1 MKYFESYDCTKPY
14 AIEHNDNETHDN
26 RHPLMKADDL
36 IALMLNGNTAK
47 HRPTKKIDPKDH
59 SLGKLSEQMQG
70 FWASLKELEGPL
82 TQALQAFSDRLSVFD
97 TEVREI
103 GGGMT
108 SQVREEH
115 DTAIRGLLDEVIK
128 LAKPYTILHSFFFSD
143 LIHGEYSSAAKEQ
156 GKCVIGIREGFEVVC
171 RELDNRGDT
180 DSVIDPYKEEL
191 ARFSG
196 CNCGQTKALH
206 VAILVPVPK
215 ADTPE
220 PPPTSEGAPAA

>member
-1 MKYFESYDCTKPY
+1 
-14 AIEHNDNETHDN
+14 
-26 RHPLMKADDL
+26 MKADDL
-36 IALMLNGNTAK
+36 IKLMFNGDPAK

-59 SLGKLSEQMQG
+59 SLGQLSEQMQK
-70 FWASLKELEGPL
+70 FWSSLKELEGPL
-82 TQALQAFSDRLSVFD
+82 EKTLQRFSDRLSVFD

-115 DTAIRGLLDEVIK
+115 DTAIRASLDEVIK
-128 LAKPYTILHSFFFSD
+128 LAKPYTILHSFFFTD
-143 LIHGEYSSAAKEQ
+143 LIQGEYGAAANEQ
-156 GKCVIGIREGFEVVC
+156 GKPVIGIREGFNVVC

-196 CNCGQTKALH
+196 CKCCGREKMLH
-206 VAILVPVPK
+206 IAILVPAPK
-215 ADTPE
+215 ADETATP
-220 PPPTSEGAPAA
+220 PGDKPAPSETPAS